1 MFLAAFHV
9 VVDIF
14 CWKRCAVPLVV
25 IGSNSIAAYCIAN
38 LLDTVVDRVSSYF
51 GWTGGLGISGPYAPL
66 LNGAIALLLIWLALY
81 VMYRRK
87 LFLRI

>member
-38 LLDTVVDRVSSYF
+38 TCDSMIDRLGWGTSVSP
-51 GWTGGLGISGPYAPL
+51 SGPYAPL
-66 LNGAIALLLIWLALY
+66 VNGGFGLVLIWIGLY
-81 VMYRRK
+81 VLYRR
-87 LFLRI
+87 RIFIRILVSF